1 MQRFIFALA
10 GLLALPIADAA
21 PEPLIIYA
29 SENYRPISWLDEKAQ
44 PRGVALEAIDFVAHD
59 TGFTIKAE
67 LLPWNRAYK
76 LAQQGRGGVIG
87 ISYTPERAE
96 LFDFSAAIYD
106 SGISLVTHKSRPIRF
121 HSLSDL
127 SGKKIGALMGVSY
140 GVEVDQ
146 AAKNGLFE
154 FVRDTSHVAR
164 FKNLLAGRIDGA
176 FIPNA
181 QTILPGILAGDP
193 ELQAHADEF
202 VIASRSVAKDPI
214 HVAFR
219 KGALDDVSRMRL
231 YQSFAKWA
239 KQREGR

>member
-1 MQRFIFALA
+1 MQRLIFALA
-10 GLLALPIADAA
+10 ALLALPAADAV
-21 PEPLIIYA
+21 PTELVIYA
-29 SENYRPISWLDEKAQ
+29 SENYRPISWRDENAQ
-44 PRGVALEAIDFVAHD
+44 PRGVALEAIDFVARD
-59 TGFTIKAE
+59 TGFAIKTE

-76 LAQQGRGGVIG
+76 LASQGHGGVIG
-87 ISYTPERAE
+87 ISYTPERAAI
-96 LFDFSAAIYD
+96 FDFSTAIYD
-106 SGISLVTHKSRPIRF
+106 SGISLVTHKNRPIRF
-121 HSLSDL
+121 HALNDL
-127 SGKKIGALMGVSY
+127 AGKKIGALIGVSY
-140 GVEVDQ
+140 GVEVDL

-181 QTILPGILAGDP
+181 QSNLAGILAADP

-202 VIASRSVAKDPI
+202 VLASKSVAKDPI

-219 KGALDDVSRMRL
+219 KGALDEATRIRL

-239 KQREGR
+239 KQREGH